1 MCAPAPVIAAITSI
15 ANSYINRHRDRE
27 TTPVIAR
34 NEAPPTPLPTPSA
47 SGSLDPEKIKK
58 EDEQISIGQTNKQ
71 KKDRQRVREG
81 LKTLSA
87 IDPATAS
94 LPSSPDQGIST

>member
-1 MCAPAPVIAAITSI
+1 MCIPPAVLSAVTAIASVAAS
-15 ANSYINRHRDRE
+15 RRQQRD
-27 TTPVIAR
+27 TTPQIAR
-34 NEAPPTPLPTPSA
+34 NEVTPSRIPMPGA